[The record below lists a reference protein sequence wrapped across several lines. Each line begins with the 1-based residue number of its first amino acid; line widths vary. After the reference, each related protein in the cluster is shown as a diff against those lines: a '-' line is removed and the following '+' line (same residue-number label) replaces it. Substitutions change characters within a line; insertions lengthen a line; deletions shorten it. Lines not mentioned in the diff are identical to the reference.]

1 MRGNKKKSMPLN
13 FLLLLEI
20 CANEDQMKCQDPP
33 GFCGWR
39 CNGESDCNNGED
51 ELNCGKW
58 NVSMHNFRYKQTTN
72 CSQFYSRI
80 SFLF

>member
-1 MRGNKKKSMPLN
+1 MSLN
-13 FLLLLEI
+13 YLLLVEI

-51 ELNCGKW
+51 ELNCGK
-58 NVSMHNFRYKQTTN
+58 
-72 CSQFYSRI
+72 
-80 SFLF
+80 